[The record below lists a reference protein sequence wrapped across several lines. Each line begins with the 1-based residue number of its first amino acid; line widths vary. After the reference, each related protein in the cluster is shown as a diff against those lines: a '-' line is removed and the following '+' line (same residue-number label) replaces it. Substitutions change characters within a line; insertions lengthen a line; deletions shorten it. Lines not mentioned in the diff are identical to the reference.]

1 MKRLSI
7 IMVSLLVIVALIVVL
22 RFGSNFFTP
31 KTPEMEFTLEEKA
44 EIERIIDDAGKV
56 VPLSEEK
63 DEIISSETEDKDNFR
78 YTYEKHD
85 VVDNI
90 DSVAYLGL
98 NDDVIWPGSLVE
110 GTRAHDFVYVPISVD
125 RAPLTLSI
133 SLEGSSAT
141 GVSIV
146 NTVDDPKLSSIRQG
160 ISDLLKD
167 AITEDTHVPARVDFN
182 YEQVYTQS
190 QMNLFVGADV
200 SYGAGSLETKFDWN
214 SITKQNKI
222 MASYKQIYYT
232 IDIDTPGSPADFF
245 DPTVPISNIEDVI
258 LKDSR
263 PIYVS
268 SVSYGMMALM
278 FIETDYSLDEM
289 KWALDAAYDSIVS
302 GSVEL
307 DMKTQQIM
315 QSSTI
320 QIVVYGGSTAGLQEL
335 ETGYNGFL
343 NVISASKDFNA
354 SSPGVPLVY
363 RFRHLSDNTL
373 ALITLTSQ
381 YTLVVP
387 LRLMQPVRV
396 TVDRFVCTLSDDEG
410 AWNDADMDRFFVWA
424 TAYNRWS
431 DTETGSIIGA
441 ENQPVFSWSTAGD
454 WTVGVGG
461 IFDATQHK
469 PNSLDIVYDTEHY
482 DFSKAKLVLKAY
494 AREYD
499 PTSANEEATVFWEIT
514 GEHFLDND
522 GKHTFALSDYEDF
535 GFTVHITIELMS

>member
-1 MKRLSI
+1 MKRRSI
-7 IMVSLLVIVALIVVL
+7 ILVSLLVIVALLFVL
-22 RFGSNFFTP
+22 VIGSNIFTPTTPKTEFTP
-31 KTPEMEFTLEEKA
+31 KEEA
-44 EIERIIDDAGKV
+44 EIEEIVNEAGKV
-56 VPLSEEK
+56 VPLAEEK
-63 DEIISSETEDKDNFR
+63 DEIISSETEDEGDFR

-90 DSVAYLGL
+90 DSVVYLGL

-110 GTRAHDFVYVPISVD
+110 GTHAHDFVYVPISVD
-125 RAPLTLSI
+125 RAPVTLSI

-141 GVSIV
+141 GESIV

-167 AITEDTHVPARVDFN
+167 AITGDTHVPARVDFN
-182 YEQVYTQS
+182 YEQVYTES

-222 MASYKQIYYT
+222 IASYKQIYYT
-232 IDIDTPGSPADFF
+232 IDIDTPGNPADIF
-245 DPTVPISNIEDVI
+245 DPTMPISDIDAALLNGSKP
-258 LKDSR
+258 L
-263 PIYVS
+263 YVS
-268 SVSYGMMALM
+268 SVSYGMMALV
-278 FIETDYSLDEM
+278 FIETDYSFEEM
-289 KWALDAAYDSIVS
+289 KWAMDASYNAIVS

-320 QIVVYGGSTAGLQEL
+320 KTVVYGGSTAGLKEL

-354 SSPGVPLVY
+354 NSPGVPLVY

-381 YTLVVP
+381 YTLARP
-387 LRLMQPVRV
+387 LRLRQPVRV

-410 AWNDADMDRFFVWA
+410 AWNDADMDRFYVWA

-431 DTETGSIIGA
+431 DTETGSMIGA
-441 ENQPVFSWSTAGD
+441 ENQAVFSWSTSGD

-461 IFDATQHK
+461 TFDAHQHK
-469 PNSLDIVYDTEHY
+469 PNSLDIIYDTEHY
-482 DFSKAKLVLKAY
+482 DYSKANLVLKAY

-499 PTSANEEATVFWEIT
+499 PTSANEQATVFWEIT
-514 GEHFLDND
+514 GEHFLDNG
-522 GKHTFALSDYEDF
+522 GKHTFTLSDYEDF
-535 GFTVHITIELMS
+535 GFTVHITIELIS